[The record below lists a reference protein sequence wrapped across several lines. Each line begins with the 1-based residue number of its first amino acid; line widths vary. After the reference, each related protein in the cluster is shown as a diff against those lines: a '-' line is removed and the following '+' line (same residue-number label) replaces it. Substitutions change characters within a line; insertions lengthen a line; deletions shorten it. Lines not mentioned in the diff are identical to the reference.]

1 MKMIVWSDVKSLQS
15 VTSMSFRAARKYLY
29 LDRVRADIFEI
40 GRDSPIV
47 YQRLVAGFVEI
58 AIVLRKQLPEG
69 KYSEQ

>member
-15 VTSMSFRAARKYLY
+15 VTSMSFRAPRKYLY